1 MLTIYANKTATATFT
16 PLPPDRCATPTDATC
31 IRAVYKGAPDDYA
44 QVQDIPADMLL
55 TPDPDGRYHA
65 QRGQQITVVTAA
77 PLPASYTRFYL
88 QQDPVE
94 QPWPV
99 SFSQLIP
106 PVGTTFTF
114 TPTTDEDG
122 ATLITFDLTAARP
135 NPLGRPGL
143 KPILGDVVVTTEFL
157 LPVPPLTLALT
168 SSRELCT
175 ANTLTELSWQ
185 IAGGQPP
192 YTLTIDGETVD
203 AAAESQRANCGPLLM
218 DPLTE
223 EPLPNQSKAFSAT
236 ATDSLSV
243 AAAAS
248 ATVRLAAPLR
258 APRDLE
264 YASFRGVVFTGWEY
278 VPLDGADQSL
288 RQGEKRNYAMSLV
301 RWRPEN
307 VQTWTYSLDLR
318 GGGNG
323 PWETPGQGVHVMS
336 VAALRVAIERETP
349 TALHWSAPVKYAV
362 AFAPT
367 NVTATATHD
376 TITVSW
382 DRQQHGPSSFF
393 VDLTSATGFVSRL
406 VYTDGS
412 SGRET
417 VLFGSM
423 PPSTTFEVVVGV
435 GTGPYPPANTSV
447 SVATN
452 AAPAAWEAPS
462 RGAQQLRVSATHDS
476 ITATWT
482 HPDPDAEHRYV
493 VYIFDIATGERL
505 DARGT
510 SGQSETFRRPDV
522 PILPQRAY
530 RIIVRHLALEEVDR
544 AVEVTTA
551 AGSAQDAG
559 GSSERA
565 SVPGDPMDA
574 IPFTARWPVRI
585 DPVYAMTDDLYDWR
599 GTRYHAALDIG
610 AHSYGE
616 ARRSLLNQSRGRVY
630 AATDGILKV
639 FNDRF
644 TTMELQEPSPWVL
657 YCPDSALAFEDQ
669 FVRSMKHTDTIAGIN
684 CFYIVSPFS
693 GRTALVFHRPGMD
706 HAYRYVTKYAHLAEF
721 SIPDTLLQSADAAR
735 GLDRDGDGYADP
747 DASIRIAEGTM
758 LGSIGHAGVAE
769 PNPDS
774 PIQVGLTP
782 CSFGERCE
790 EAFID
795 PHLHFEIRRFRGEGT
810 YDWNAPPNE
819 PVIGPDGIRILPDG
833 PAVDG
838 GHTYRLAVGSPTSV
852 VMDVPVGMR
861 IVYVGSAISSGP
873 WGSNLYATYLDEA
886 SGGTF
891 ALDPT
896 TGEDRAY
903 YVPIPEGATEPPN
916 DVILRFRSLLDS
928 IRVQPLP

>member
-1 MLTIYANKTATATFT
+1 MTRSPPPGRTRLQTPNTDTSCTSLT
-16 PLPPDRCATPTDATC
+16 
-31 IRAVYKGAPDDYA
+31 
-44 QVQDIPADMLL
+44 
-55 TPDPDGRYHA
+55 
-65 QRGQQITVVTAA
+65 
-77 PLPASYTRFYL
+77 
-88 QQDPVE
+88 
-94 QPWPV
+94 
-99 SFSQLIP
+99 
-106 PVGTTFTF
+106 
-114 TPTTDEDG
+114 
-122 ATLITFDLTAARP
+122 
-135 NPLGRPGL
+135 
-143 KPILGDVVVTTEFL
+143 
-157 LPVPPLTLALT
+157 
-168 SSRELCT
+168 
-175 ANTLTELSWQ
+175 
-185 IAGGQPP
+185 
-192 YTLTIDGETVD
+192 
-203 AAAESQRANCGPLLM
+203 SQRA
-218 DPLTE
+218 
-223 EPLPNQSKAFSAT
+223 SAST
-236 ATDSLSV
+236 
-243 AAAAS
+243 
-248 ATVRLAAPLR
+248 R
-258 APRDLE
+258 A
-264 YASFRGVVFTGWEY
+264 G
-278 VPLDGADQSL
+278 
-288 RQGEKRNYAMSLV
+288 
-301 RWRPEN
+301 
-307 VQTWTYSLDLR
+307 
-318 GGGNG
+318 
-323 PWETPGQGVHVMS
+323 
-336 VAALRVAIERETP
+336 
-349 TALHWSAPVKYAV
+349 
-362 AFAPT
+362 T
-367 NVTATATHD
+367 N
-376 TITVSW
+376 
-382 DRQQHGPSSFF
+382 
-393 VDLTSATGFVSRL
+393 
-406 VYTDGS
+406 
-412 SGRET
+412 
-417 VLFGSM
+417 
-423 PPSTTFEVVVGV
+423 
-435 GTGPYPPANTSV
+435 
-447 SVATN
+447 
-452 AAPAAWEAPS
+452 
-462 RGAQQLRVSATHDS
+462 
-476 ITATWT
+476 
-482 HPDPDAEHRYV
+482 
-493 VYIFDIATGERL
+493 
-505 DARGT
+505 
-510 SGQSETFRRPDV
+510 GQSETFRRPDV

-574 IPFTARWPVRI
+574 IPFTARCPVRI

-833 PAVDG
+833 YPVEG
-838 GHTYRLAVGSPTSV
+838 GHTYRLIVGRPTSIV
-852 VMDVPVGMR
+852 IDLPLGMR
-861 IVYVGSAISSGP
+861 LIYQGFAISSGP